1 MSRILAVALSPST
14 RELNC
19 PINETKQDV
28 PRSLTEAAKNA
39 LGDLEEERQVAPKGI
54 LRQSK
59 WTRRR
64 KQLVQSVVS
73 MNVRNCYLCAI
84 YGWVRYL
91 LSPFNYICRHDT
103 IHQWLHLLRS
113 WKTTVPFIMFSISC
127 CLIQYSRV
135 VAILFLMISL
145 GYDSCL
151 DNLGST
157 VENESCVTMQV
168 CSNCG
173 CCQAVS
179 TRRVRFGN
187 DTRFTKSRKP
197 RRITRRRV
205 SSVTNSPV
213 AGVPSPP
220 PPPPFHP
227 SRRLRNGYNEQTQD
241 SMECTTT
248 NNENE
253 DILTSTRVLLED
265 LTSLSDRWKKI
276 LEKKKRRQ
284 SRQQKAA
291 LKSSPSQAEADLEP
305 ENMTPVKKG
314 ERISE
319 CTSNLVSGSKN
330 GVDTDDEKFA
340 EALVTNLDR
349 LRDAL
354 VDIEQQDDNNTAA
367 SIDERNDKE
376 SAATHSSRSSPSS
389 SSPHAAVTR
398 ARLERLKLVVEQLQP
413 KQRSPK
419 GANEFKNSCDTRHHS
434 PETSSKNEFGGAIQ
448 DENGDRGENLL
459 NISSASMGSPSV
471 DSPVPCHRV
480 TQPLQLELSTPR
492 GECHAFWD
500 GEYETSITGESVIG
514 NSPYVQ
520 YIGSDPSFETT
531 LLHSPTIVQNG
542 TVGEDGTDENDPD
555 RSILNDSDCHHD
567 DSADAFPG
575 KLSPLQ
581 ESSHN
586 FILHYTR
593 DAFH

>member
-1 MSRILAVALSPST
+1 
-14 RELNC
+14 
-19 PINETKQDV
+19 
-28 PRSLTEAAKNA
+28 
-39 LGDLEEERQVAPKGI
+39 
-54 LRQSK
+54 
-59 WTRRR
+59 
-64 KQLVQSVVS
+64 
-73 MNVRNCYLCAI
+73 
-84 YGWVRYL
+84 
-91 LSPFNYICRHDT
+91 
-103 IHQWLHLLRS
+103 
-113 WKTTVPFIMFSISC
+113 
-127 CLIQYSRV
+127 
-135 VAILFLMISL
+135 MISL

-151 DNLGST
+151 DNFGST
-157 VENESCVTMQV
+157 VLESESCVTMHV

-419 GANEFKNSCDTRHHS
+419 GTNEFKTSSCTLYHS
-434 PETSSKNEFGGAIQ
+434 PETSRKNIFGGTVQ
-448 DENGDRGENLL
+448 DENGDGGENLL
-459 NISSASMGSPSV
+459 NTSSASMESPCS
-471 DSPVPCHRV
+471 DSPLLRH
-480 TQPLQLELSTPR
+480 QDSQSLLLELSTPR
-492 GECHAFWD
+492 GESHAFWD
-500 GEYETSITGESVIG
+500 GQQKTSTTCESVFG
-514 NSPYVQ
+514 NSPTVPN
-520 YIGSDPSFETT
+520 IGSDTFFKTS
-531 LLHSPTIVQNG
+531 LLYSPTIENNG
-542 TVGEDGTDENDPD
+542 TAGKVGTDENDPNL
-555 RSILNDSDCHHD
+555 SILNDSDRHHD

-575 KLSPLQ
+575 NLTPLQ
-581 ESSHN
+581 ETSQNFSH
-586 FILHYTR
+586 YYAC
-593 DAFH
+593 DACH